1 MKEAKRRF
9 YTAKEV
15 SELLSVS
22 ETTAYRMIK
31 KLNDELV
38 KSNYIIIPGRIGKNY
53 FESKIM
59 M

>member
-1 MKEAKRRF
+1 MNVTNSRF

-15 SELLSVS
+15 SEILNVS

-31 KLNDELV
+31 KLNDELA
-38 KSNYIIIPGRIGKNY
+38 KLDYIIIPGRIGRNY